1 MSKRPHPTIALSAQL
16 IELDGAAP
24 TEFRLLPVGQ
34 FKAKDGRPQGLP
46 GWVMNDANAA
56 AILSAASAQQDKF
69 LIDYDHQT
77 LHSKTNG
84 QPAPAA
90 GWFGRMEWRSGV
102 GLFATD
108 VEWTAAASAAI
119 ETKEYRYISP
129 VLKYDP
135 KTGDITGVIMAALVN
150 YAALD
155 GLTDLAAAAALL
167 FSNPQES
174 AMDIDELIE
183 RLIYLLN
190 LPVTSTPAEISAE
203 LDKIKAMIAQ
213 PDGSTAGLAALL
225 TAKDGEIAA
234 LSAQV
239 DTAITANP
247 DPALYAPIA
256 VVNEMR
262 ARLTA
267 LSATTVEDQVAKLI
281 EEGVSKGKLIGE
293 AEKAWATAL
302 GKKDIAALQG
312 YLDSAQPIAALSGM
326 QTDSM
331 DPLKTGSRLTD
342 DELAV
347 CSAIGV
353 DPEEFKKTKE
363 AN

>member
-1 MSKRPHPTIALSAQL
+1 MSKRPHPTIALSARL

-90 GWFGRMEWRSGV
+90 GWFGRMEWRPGD

-108 VEWTAAASAAI
+108 IEWTAAARAAI

-135 KTGDITGVIMAALVN
+135 KTGDVTGVIMAALVN

-167 FSNPQES
+167 FSSTQDS
-174 AMDIDELIE
+174 DMDELLE
-183 RLIYLLN
+183 RLRYLLN
-190 LPVTSTPAEISAE
+190 LPITATADDIAAE
-203 LDKIKAMIAQ
+203 LDKLKAMIAQ
-213 PDGSTAGLAALL
+213 PDGSTAGLSALL
-225 TAKDGEIAA
+225 AAKDGEIAA

-239 DTAITANP
+239 DTATATHP

-262 ARLTA
+262 SRLAA

-281 EEGVSKGKLIGE
+281 EDGVAKGKIIGE

-302 GKKDIAALQG
+302 GKKDIASLQG
-312 YLDSAQPIAALSGM
+312 YLDSAQPIAALAGM
-326 QTDSM
+326 QTVGM
-331 DPLKTGSRLTD
+331 EPLKTGSSLTD

-353 DPEEFKKTKE
+353 DPEEYKKTKE
-363 AN
+363 ANS

>member
-1 MSKRPHPTIALSAQL
+1 MSKRPHPTIALSARL

-90 GWFGRMEWRSGV
+90 GWFGRMEWRPGD

-108 VEWTAAASAAI
+108 IEWTAAARAAI
-119 ETKEYRYISP
+119 EAHEYRYISP

-135 KTGDITGVIMAALVN
+135 KTGDVTGVIMAALVN

-167 FSNPQES
+167 FSTQPQENS
-174 AMDIDELIE
+174 MDKEL
-183 RLIYLLN
+183 LALLG
-190 LPVTSTPAEISAE
+190 LSETA
-203 LDKIKAMIAQ
+203 DKAAV
-213 PDGSTAGLAALL
+213 LAAI
-225 TAKDGEIAA
+225 TALKAGTDQVAA

-239 DTAITANP
+239 EALKAKSP
-247 DPALYAPIA
+247 DPAKFVPIDA
-256 VVNEMR
+256 VAALQTQLAE
-262 ARLTA
+262 
-267 LSATTVEDQVAKLI
+267 LSATVSADKISKLI
-281 EEGVSKGKLIGE
+281 EPALADGRLLP
-293 AEKAWATAL
+293 AQKAWAESL
-302 GKKDIAALQG
+302 GKSDIAALSA
-312 YLDSAQPIAALSGM
+312 YLDTARPIAALDGM
-326 QTDSM
+326 QTRGKAPAAID
-331 DPLKTGSRLTD
+331 KTLPVETRAKAEFEASAALQAEFDTADTYVAYCRANESG
-342 DELAV
+342 AV
-347 CSAIGV
+347 KILGGN
-353 DPEEFKKTKE
+353 D
-363 AN
+363 